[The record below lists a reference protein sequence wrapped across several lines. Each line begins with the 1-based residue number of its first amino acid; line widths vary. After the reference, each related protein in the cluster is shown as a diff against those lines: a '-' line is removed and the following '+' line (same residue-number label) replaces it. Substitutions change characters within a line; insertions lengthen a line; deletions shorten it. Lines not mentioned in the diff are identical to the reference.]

1 MVNRYIRTNLP
12 GPKEKKPIDHVR
24 PNRTVRLATALRS
37 CRVLQLFAD
46 ALLALICLIWIRTM
60 TNTKML
66 HSRIRRMKATT
77 VT

>member
-1 MVNRYIRTNLP
+1 MVNRYIRTTLP
-12 GPKEKKPIDHVR
+12 GPKEKKPMAQVR

-37 CRVLQLFAD
+37 CRVRRLFVD

-60 TNTKML
+60 TNTRML
-66 HSRIRRMKATT
+66 HSRIKRMKPAT